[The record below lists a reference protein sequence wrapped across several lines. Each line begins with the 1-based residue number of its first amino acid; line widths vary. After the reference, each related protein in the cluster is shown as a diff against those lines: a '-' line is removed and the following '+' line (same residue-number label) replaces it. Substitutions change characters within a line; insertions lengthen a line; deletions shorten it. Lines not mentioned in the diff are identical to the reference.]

1 MAVTTITN
9 EASLLLAAKMG
20 FGSPK
25 SNADDSLSYGG
36 AETNFSKE
44 DGEDYDEDNMI
55 NILANVDEN
64 AVNSE
69 HMVTH
74 TEDSCGKTL
83 AGLAGNI
90 LEWYDFAV
98 FGYFVSADC
107 ILY

>member
-1 MAVTTITN
+1 MAVTTVPN
-9 EASLLLAAKMG
+9 EASSLLAATMG
-20 FGSPK
+20 SGSPK
-25 SNADDSLSYGG
+25 SADGADDSLSYG
-36 AETNFSKE
+36 AETNFSIE

-74 TEDSCGKTL
+74 TEDSWGKTM

-90 LEWYDFAV
+90 LEW
-98 FGYFVSADC
+98 
-107 ILY
+107 